1 MIDHDQEYFFVVYLG
16 YITYIH
22 SIFIVYSQ
30 DIPICCRLDPAIF
43 ARELTALVKE
53 TSSTFRVFKAWS
65 TTAWRSGW
73 KNNWISLAP
82 GVSSQK
88 CPKSGHNKMYLVLET
103 KSIVWL
109 EAFFL
114 CRKAKPDALLRSSC
128 LILFDSHWAGGV
140 HDVATSF
147 GAWPC
152 DFVSWFAQTYEWHR
166 MMIEN
171 GTVSF
176 VSSQQCLKSIC
187 CGLS

>member
-1 MIDHDQEYFFVVYLG
+1 MINHDQEYWA
-16 YITYIH
+16 I
-22 SIFIVYSQ
+22 SPIFIVYSQ
-30 DIPICCRLDPAIF
+30 DIPICCRLDPAI
-43 ARELTALVKE
+43 AAGELTALVKE

-82 GVSSQK
+82 GVSSQNV
-88 CPKSGHNKMYLVLET
+88 PSQATSMYLVLET

-128 LILFDSHWAGGV
+128 LVLFDSHWAGGV

-152 DFVSWFAQTYEWHR
+152 DFVSWFAQT
-166 MMIEN
+166 
-171 GTVSF
+171 
-176 VSSQQCLKSIC
+176 
-187 CGLS
+187 